1 MAKRNNVETV
11 NNTKIKNVAKVE
23 KSSKSVKAQKTVAD
37 ILCHTLLV
45 IMAIVWIFPFVYLVL
60 QSFRGG
66 VNLGMYSSN
75 VIPKVW
81 TLDNYI
87 RLFTETE
94 MLNFKRMFMNTLF
107 ISSCACCISTFMVL
121 SVSYC
126 TSRLKWKMRKPYMN
140 MCMILGLFPGF
151 MGMFATYQL
160 LKIMGL
166 SEGSALPYALI
177 LCYSAGAGA
186 GFYVMKGYMDTIPKA
201 LDEAAYM
208 DGATKFQTYIKIIL
222 PLCKPMIVYQIITS
236 FMGPWMDF
244 IFAKILCRT
253 NQNYYTVSIGLY
265 AMLDRERVND
275 WFTRFCAGAVCVA
288 IPISILYIIT
298 QKFYQEAMS
307 GSVKG

>member
-45 IMAIVWIFPFVYLVL
+45 IMAIVWIFPFVYLVM